1 MDQEFDVVII
11 GAGLSGIAAA
21 KFYLDIHP
29 QSRLVVLEQDSCLG
43 GVFSSRRIYPH
54 FWTQWTVGQGEFSD
68 MPMPRPPE
76 EDTFYDFFKS
86 KYTTQ
91 YLERYVDE
99 HCFAGQSLRQKII
112 FALKVRNI
120 RKLDNMWI
128 ISGKDGAGKARVFHT
143 SKLMVASGL
152 TSIPNEPVLP
162 GKEKFEGPVL
172 HQESFG
178 RSAVLASGHIKN
190 VTIIG
195 GAKSAADMVYASVK
209 AGKTVSWVFRTSG
222 TGPAF
227 FLSPKGKGPYKNAF
241 EIGST
246 RLAGTVTPSVLG
258 PDTWWTRF
266 LHGTRVGNR
275 IVDSVWTGADKETR
289 AGLVAEGRDVNKDFL
304 KLEPHTPYDMFRT
317 PNATSCCLG
326 KN

>member
-1 MDQEFDVVII
+1 MVHQEFDIAII

-29 QSRLVVLEQDSCLG
+29 QSRLVILERDNSLG
-43 GVFSSRRIYPH
+43 GVFSSQRLYPH

-68 MPMPRPPE
+68 MAMPRPPE
-76 EDTFYDFFKS
+76 DDTFYDFFKS

-91 YLERYVDE
+91 YLENYVDE
-99 HCFAGQSLRQKII
+99 RRFAGQSLRERII
-112 FALKVRNI
+112 FGLKVHSI
-120 RKLDNMWI
+120 TKLHKAWI
-128 ISGKDGAGKARVFHT
+128 ITGKDDSSETRVFHA

-152 TSIPNEPVLP
+152 TSLPNMPDLP
-162 GKEKFEGPVL
+162 GKERFEGPVL

-178 RSAVLASGHIKN
+178 QSTVLSSPDIQN
-190 VTIIG
+190 VTILG

-246 RLAGTVTPSVLG
+246 RLAGTLTPSIFG

-266 LHGTRVGNR
+266 LHGTGVGNKL
-275 IVDSVWTGADKETR
+275 VNSVWTAADKETR
-289 AGLVAEGRDVNKDFL
+289 AHLVAEGRDAVRNVT
-304 KLEPHTPYDMFRT
+304 KLIPHTP
-317 PNATSCCLG
+317 
-326 KN
+326 